1 MKFLS
6 IFSFITSNLMG
17 LCPSNTMNYI
27 HYDIFTG
34 DIYNDKTCLT
44 IQVSENSIGRNIPFY
59 RNVLG
64 NSIGQL

>member
-1 MKFLS
+1 
-6 IFSFITSNLMG
+6 MG

-34 DIYNDKTCLT
+34 DVYNDKTCLT

-64 NSIGQL
+64 NSIGQLW